1 MIKAYYVH
9 VILMRCTLYFMFS
22 FYTERGGELVFYAI
36 LQPNKVI
43 YGSQFQLLEE
53 LIIPGNEPATFR

>member
-1 MIKAYYVH
+1 
-9 VILMRCTLYFMFS
+9 MFT
-22 FYTERGGELVFYAI
+22 FYTVRGGELVFYAI